1 MSRRKQRCQVEWP
14 RLVPEKLDLHN
25 RMMIKMLKT
34 TDFYAMVKA
43 YRKTLITN
51 DMKKVFCIFLSLIAL
66 MGLSACEPETPG
78 NPQKPD
84 PEESSYLTF
93 VSSRES
99 SVALVKV
106 GEPFDISLEHS
117 IDGKSWN
124 PYTIGEAIYL
134 LKNEE
139 LILGPFQGKIAC
151 TNIPLTK
158 GVCGK
163 AASSRETV
171 LVEDVH
177 QFEGHIACDS
187 ESNSEIVVPLIK
199 NYQLYGVLDLD
210 STSFGRFSKEDQI
223 IFEEIAEILVQHL

>member
-1 MSRRKQRCQVEWP
+1 MNNLLKQQY
-14 RLVPEKLDLHN
+14 
-25 RMMIKMLKT
+25 IG
-34 TDFYAMVKA
+34 
-43 YRKTLITN
+43 LIECNNEEISILANT
-51 DMKKVFCIFLSLIAL
+51 
-66 MGLSACEPETPG
+66 SAFIMQ
-78 NPQKPD
+78 N
-84 PEESSYLTF
+84 F
-93 VSSRES
+93 N
-99 SVALVKV
+99 
-106 GEPFDISLEHS
+106 DISWA
-117 IDGKSWN
+117 GF
-124 PYTIGEAIYL
+124 YL

-199 NYQLYGVLDLD
+199 NNQLYGVLDLD
-210 STSFGRFSKEDQI
+210 STSFSRFTKEDQV

>member
-1 MSRRKQRCQVEWP
+1 MNNLLKQQY
-14 RLVPEKLDLHN
+14 
-25 RMMIKMLKT
+25 IG
-34 TDFYAMVKA
+34 
-43 YRKTLITN
+43 LIECNNEEISILANT
-51 DMKKVFCIFLSLIAL
+51 
-66 MGLSACEPETPG
+66 SAFIMQ
-78 NPQKPD
+78 NFD
-84 PEESSYLTF
+84 
-93 VSSRES
+93 
-99 SVALVKV
+99 
-106 GEPFDISLEHS
+106 DISWA
-117 IDGKSWN
+117 GF
-124 PYTIGEAIYL
+124 YL

-163 AASSRETV
+163 AASTRKTV

-199 NYQLYGVLDLD
+199 NHQLYGVLDLD
-210 STSFGRFSKEDQI
+210 STSFVRFSKEDQI

>member
-1 MSRRKQRCQVEWP
+1 MNNLLKQQY
-14 RLVPEKLDLHN
+14 
-25 RMMIKMLKT
+25 I
-34 TDFYAMVKA
+34 
-43 YRKTLITN
+43 
-51 DMKKVFCIFLSLIAL
+51 
-66 MGLSACEPETPG
+66 GLLECNNEEISILANTSAFIMQ
-78 NPQKPD
+78 NFD
-84 PEESSYLTF
+84 
-93 VSSRES
+93 
-99 SVALVKV
+99 
-106 GEPFDISLEHS
+106 DISWA
-117 IDGKSWN
+117 GF
-124 PYTIGEAIYL
+124 YL

-139 LILGPFQGKIAC
+139 HILGPIQGKIAC

-199 NYQLYGVLDLD
+199 NNQLYGVLDLD
-210 STSFGRFSKEDQI
+210 STSFSRFTKEDQV